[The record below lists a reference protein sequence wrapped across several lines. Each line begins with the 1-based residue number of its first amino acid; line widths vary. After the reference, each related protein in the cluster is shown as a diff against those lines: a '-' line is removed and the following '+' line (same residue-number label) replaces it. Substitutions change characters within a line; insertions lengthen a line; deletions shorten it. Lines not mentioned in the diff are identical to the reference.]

1 MNIKELFAK
10 KHIQIIAIALAA
22 TVLVA
27 AAIVTAVLVSNPRKD
42 DVSSDS
48 LPSSSETEIISSDI
62 SSEVSSE
69 EEKKLAVTSHKNTD
83 TTTTNPFTVFSGS
96 SDPAFPLLLNGV
108 ELERDEAGNFTTEQQ
123 LKIGANNFTFSHKG
137 VETTYIVRYRYV
149 VIKSCSPASAKSFSS
164 GSSFTVTVVAR
175 KGSTVTAEFNG
186 QKITLK
192 ASEISGGD
200 EEARD
205 DETFTTYSGS
215 FTLPGDNLKKLSL
228 GKVKFAAVCGEHTET
243 AQSGSITVNAV
254 KTQTVGEVVAFSAET
269 FDGGTS
275 DDASRP
281 TNNYFPKGTV
291 DYVVGKTYY
300 GEKEYLILRCG
311 RRIYVDKKIVPGGG
325 KSVVSKEYVGKLPDT
340 NSLSVASLKA
350 DKRLTTL
357 TLNTEWKAPFFLDV
371 LPQSYSNPK
380 TQDYKISSFTANYV
394 DITFCY
400 ATKLEGAINI
410 GDYNPVFKS
419 AEIIN
424 AGSNTV
430 LRLHLRKT
438 GGFYGW
444 DASYNS
450 AGQLVFTFLHPVQVK
465 PAANAYGADLS
476 GVKILLD
483 VGHGG
488 IDVGATSLNGKVYES
503 ERNLA
508 LALALKSEL
517 EKTGATVIM
526 NRNADT
532 TVTADTRCQNL
543 KNQAPDLCIAIHHD
557 SNASSRPNGF
567 GSFYSTPFSYL
578 ASRFVYNRTIAT
590 GIYNASAVNN
600 RNRCE
605 WHYYYV
611 ARMSNCP
618 VVLTENGFMSN
629 ANDLSHIISAASV
642 SRKAA
647 AIAQGA
653 ADYFLSIRQDLPV
666 PPPSSEPSSSSS
678 QPEASS
684 SSKPASS
691 SSIPESSS
699 ATETSSSSSE
709 QSSSSRGDEEGN
721 ESDNTELLPPS
732 PGQPDNDSSD
742 TTTSR

>member
-1 MNIKELFAK
+1 MSQGVEDLICLPK
-10 KHIQIIAIALAA
+10 
-22 TVLVA
+22 
-27 AAIVTAVLVSNPRKD
+27 TAWP
-42 DVSSDS
+42 
-48 LPSSSETEIISSDI
+48 PT
-62 SSEVSSE
+62 SE
-69 EEKKLAVTSHKNTD
+69 EEKKLSVTSHKNTD

-123 LKIGANNFTFSHKG
+123 LKIGPNNFTFSHKG

-149 VIKSCSPASAKSFSS
+149 VIKSCSPASDKSFSS
-164 GSSFTVTVVAR
+164 GSSFTVTVTAR
-175 KGSTVTAEFNG
+175 IGSTVTAEFNG

-192 ASEISGGD
+192 ASETAGGD
-200 EEARD
+200 EETHD
-205 DETFTTYSGS
+205 DETFITYSGS
-215 FTLPGDNLKKLSL
+215 FALPGDNLKKLSL
-228 GKVKFAAVCGEHTET
+228 GKVKFTAVCGEHTET

-269 FDGGTS
+269 FDGSTS

-311 RRIYVDKKIVPGGG
+311 RRVYVDKKIVPGGG

-340 NSLSVASLKA
+340 NSLSVASLKV

-380 TQDYKISSFTANYV
+380 TQDYSISSFTANYV

-400 ATKLEGAINI
+400 ATKLEGTIDI
-410 GDYNPVFKS
+410 GEYNPVFKS

-476 GVKILLD
+476 GVKVLID

-488 IDVGATSLNGKVYES
+488 IDAGATSQNGKIYES

-508 LALALKSEL
+508 LALALKAEL

-526 NRNADT
+526 NRNGDT

-629 ANDLSHIISAASV
+629 SNDLSHITSAASV

-653 ADYFLSIRQDLPV
+653 ADYFLAIRQDLPV
-666 PPPSSEPSSSSS
+666 PPSSSEPPSSS
-678 QPEASS
+678 QPESSS

-691 SSIPESSS
+691 SSTPESSS
-699 ATETSSSSSE
+699 VPETPSSSSE
-709 QSSSSRGDEEGN
+709 QSSSSPDDEEDGN
-721 ESDNTELLPPS
+721 GSNNNNPVSSQPS
-732 PGQPDNDSSD
+732 AQDPDNDPTD